1 MAGGYWIGQCRS
13 GTSLSL
19 WEVLLGSA
27 NLWAPSFLCLVFSGL
42 TVMYL
47 GVFITFIWLQVH
59 WTWICKLI
67 ASPKFR
73 KVFFFFFFNYFFSFF
88 FSPSISLPFLQN
100 STSKVAQVVKNLPV
114 CAGAVEMWVWSLGRR
129 IPWRRARVWMAEIVY
144 FSGWCW
150 GTRWKLGVLLS
161 LSSVQ
166 PLEGPTC
173 EPRQK
178 ERGGN
183 SQWLSH
189 LASTAGGP
197 GLIPAQKTKF
207 LHARRG
213 GWRKQQQNKL
223 SKKEKQ

>member
-1 MAGGYWIGQCRS
+1 MGHLYVYLSCFSFLTSSYAWQCFIECWALCIKMIWMMS
-13 GTSLSL
+13 SVL
-19 WEVLLGSA
+19 WE
-27 NLWAPSFLCLVFSGL
+27 
-42 TVMYL
+42 
-47 GVFITFIWLQVH
+47 
-59 WTWICKLI
+59 
-67 ASPKFR
+67 
-73 KVFFFFFFNYFFSFF
+73 YFHY
-88 FSPSISLPFLQN
+88 PF
-100 STSKVAQVVKNLPV
+100 VAQMVTNMPTMP
-114 CAGAVEMWVWSLGRR
+114 ATWVWSLGRR